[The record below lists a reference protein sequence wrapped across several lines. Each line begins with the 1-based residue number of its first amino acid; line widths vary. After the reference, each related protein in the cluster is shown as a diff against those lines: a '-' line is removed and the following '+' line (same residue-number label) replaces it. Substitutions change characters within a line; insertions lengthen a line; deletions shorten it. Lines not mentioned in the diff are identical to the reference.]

1 LSKVIKAILTGIV
14 FISEYIFTTI
24 IYPNIQEALALQ
36 QADNPDIAFEGLQ
49 FFQLVHTYEWII
61 IILLLGVIWSKEIR
75 GVLRKID

>member
-1 LSKVIKAILTGIV
+1 MSKVIKAILTGIV